1 MNKNYKDMT
10 VGQIVADK
18 FDNSKVFNDFGIDFC
33 CRGDVSLSN
42 ACNAQG
48 IDIKDVLKK
57 LGETEPFV
65 DKTMDFKTWDI
76 DLLVDFIIKHHHRY
90 IRKNGRGIQELL
102 NKVCDVHGNKYN
114 SLYEV
119 KALFDASLTDLN
131 EHLNKE
137 EQILFPYIY
146 EMHEAYSSR
155 KPLPFFHCGG
165 VEQPIAVMMSE
176 HDTEGS
182 RFREISRLTNTYLAP
197 DDACESYR
205 LVLNQL
211 NEFEENLHHHIH
223 LENNIVFP
231 AAIQIQLSF
240 NF

>member
-1 MNKNYKDMT
+1 
-10 VGQIVADK
+10 
-18 FDNSKVFNDFGIDFC
+18 
-33 CRGDVSLSN
+33 
-42 ACNAQG
+42 
-48 IDIKDVLKK
+48 
-57 LGETEPFV
+57 
-65 DKTMDFKTWDI
+65 MDFKTWDI

-155 KPLPFFHCGG
+155 KPLPFFH
-165 VEQPIAVMMSE
+165 VEV
-176 HDTEGS
+176 
-182 RFREISRLTNTYLAP
+182 
-197 DDACESYR
+197 
-205 LVLNQL
+205 
-211 NEFEENLHHHIH
+211 
-223 LENNIVFP
+223 
-231 AAIQIQLSF
+231 
-240 NF
+240 

>member
-1 MNKNYKDMT
+1 MT
-10 VGQIVADK
+10 
-18 FDNSKVFNDFGIDFC
+18 F
-33 CRGDVSLSN
+33 
-42 ACNAQG
+42 
-48 IDIKDVLKK
+48 
-57 LGETEPFV
+57 TEIN
-65 DKTMDFKTWDI
+65 TT
-76 DLLVDFIIKHHHRY
+76 
-90 IRKNGRGIQELL
+90 
-102 NKVCDVHGNKYN
+102 
-114 SLYEV
+114 LYEV